1 VQAPPPLPVKPATT
15 APGARLPRRHGGAAR
30 PLSKRWRLTPRF
42 RDRGKL
48 SRPRQTCFQGRTSHM
63 PSIPLRPLFG
73 LRDRFTSIRGRRLKR
88 LKCAN
93 TGQSRRRYAAPSLSA
108 RFCKKSH
115 PMSADQA
122 HEYFPT
128 LDDPRVD
135 LMSGICP
142 CERPLR
148 VAKAASVAA
157 ESATIE
163 ARHASICLHRP
174 SSYPG
179 RQRP

>member
-1 VQAPPPLPVKPATT
+1 MQAPPPSSRQTRDYRSGCASSSTPWWS
-15 APGARLPRRHGGAAR
+15 GS

-93 TGQSRRRYAAPSLSA
+93 NGQSRRRYAAPSLSA